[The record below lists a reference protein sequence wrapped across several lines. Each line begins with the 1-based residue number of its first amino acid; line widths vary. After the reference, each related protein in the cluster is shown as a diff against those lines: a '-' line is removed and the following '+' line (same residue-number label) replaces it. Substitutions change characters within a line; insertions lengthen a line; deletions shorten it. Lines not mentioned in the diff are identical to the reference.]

1 MRRTASVFLLVVSAL
16 LAATIW
22 FSAATQPFNVQLE
35 RERPAH
41 VYDFFSYY
49 AAATRL
55 RQAEQVSMDGISC
68 ALEYKRGFSRE

>member
-49 AAATRL
+49 RPN
-55 RQAEQVSMDGISC
+55 AEGT
-68 ALEYKRGFSRE
+68 G